1 MSSYPK
7 VWLIRLLC
15 CALLLAGGMSVFAQ
29 NTPEED
35 NFLQLLRQELQ
46 LQYDSLRQTNC
57 PPYSLTYR
65 VKETTEHHLSANFGN
80 IYDNSTTKTA
90 ILTIEIRVGT
100 PESDNY
106 HYLSYKTPYIKQIP
120 LPLDENAS
128 LVRKILRNETRKAHQ
143 EALIQRI
150 ENKIDETLFDAEDEQ
165 ENFLYIRNNKDA
177 YYEPPILETHWNND
191 LLKQNLR
198 HCTLPQQLHLTEKS
212 ADLLHQTIR
221 RYLVDSKNNYFV
233 ENNSSTMLTLRVGD
247 LTIDNV
253 PESIERQYFA
263 YYPHQ
268 LPDANVLGLEMSE
281 METLLSNVLDA
292 EKCDFLHCPV
302 LLSAKA
308 SSVLIHNLLGHDLEN
323 STNSWLHYRIDQQIM
338 PESFTLYSD
347 PSAVGS
353 KNHFFGG
360 SYVFDDEGTINQHVI
375 HIAHGEVQR
384 QLLTTRTQQPNAFS
398 SNGHARGNRN
408 LPTARQSNLFLISNK
423 TLTQDQLLNLLR
435 EETQRQKQA
444 FALYVEDVEVRCD
457 TQNIINIYPTV
468 CYKIYSNSHNPDE
481 MVRDVLLTGDKQ
493 QWLSNLMAAGED
505 VGSVA
510 IMCHSQ
516 QDDLL
521 TNGSA
526 PALLFRSAEVQPLL
540 KTPQPRVKRL
550 LMDKSI
556 NSSMTTAEIFQRSA
570 QQEWKTDVE
579 LLKIGEE
586 TAPYYEEFLMTEAR
600 FYTVEASE
608 GGLLFSNEKPVRQF
622 VPRLLL
628 GSNLYNNENMAE
640 TETPP
645 TSYPLPLE
653 NRSLFAD
660 DFRKAADAEYI
671 KVLKQWNLK
680 QILFPTI
687 NRSYPERSYAHATQ
701 TYDECTFD
709 FPLLSHLEI
718 LAQETSA
725 TLAKHDFLIRSGVN
739 IYVMMGNTYFWS
751 SEKTTYSRPI
761 SIIGVQIFGAVDRDG
776 NEYLDTKTFFL
787 PCTDSLFSS
796 PVIQNEL
803 DKLTLH
809 LRKVQQF
816 GEKQNDYYT
825 GPVLLEGEAVGQ
837 ILVSSLMES
846 SPNLLVHREL
856 LLAHPSHKLSFEGQL
871 DKIITSKK
879 ITVTANKTGDEFDKS
894 TFIRH
899 EKTDAEGVET
909 METEII
915 RDGELISL
923 MGNRNVT
930 KSTPYSNG
938 FQQLAI
944 CNEGC
949 FATKGASRI
958 DFEHKTSVS
967 HKKLKQMLIKEA
979 KKQGCQYAYIIRQV
993 SDANMLNIIDKVST
1007 HDVQVL
1013 QCYRV
1018 DVRTGK
1024 EIPIIDAKMP
1034 TPNFYLLENIL
1045 YVSDKQAAFPVMM
1058 QVPGA
1063 SGTRDFP
1070 FAGVPTCIV
1079 APDGLLLKSAFLHP

>member
-1 MSSYPK
+1 M
-7 VWLIRLLC
+7 RLLC
-15 CALLLAGGMSVFAQ
+15 CALLLASGMSVFAQ

-35 NFLQLLRQELQ
+35 DFLQLLRQELQ
-46 LQYDSLRQTNC
+46 LQYDSLRQTNL

-65 VKETTEHHLSANFGN
+65 VKETTEHHISANFGN
-80 IYDNSTTKTA
+80 IYDNSTTKKV

-120 LPLDENAS
+120 LPLDENPS
-128 LVRKILRNETRKAHQ
+128 LVKKILRNETRKAYQ
-143 EALIQRI
+143 ESLIQRV
-150 ENKIDETLFDAEDEQ
+150 ENRITETLLDAEDEQ
-165 ENFLYIRNNKDA
+165 ENFLYMRNDKDA
-177 YYEPPILETHWNND
+177 YYEPPILETHWNDD

-198 HCTLPQQLHLTEKS
+198 HCTLSQHLLLTEKS
-212 ADLLHQTIR
+212 ADLLFQMTR
-221 RYLVDSKNNYFV
+221 KYLVDSENNYFV
-233 ENNSSTMLTLRVGD
+233 ENNSSTMLTLRVGG
-247 LTIDNV
+247 LTIDNI
-253 PESIERQYFA
+253 PESIERQYFT
-263 YYPHQ
+263 YFPHQ

-292 EKCDFLHCPV
+292 EKCNLLHCPV

-323 STNSWLHYRIDQQIM
+323 STNSLLHYKIDQQIM
-338 PESFTLYSD
+338 PEEFSLYSD

-353 KNHFFGG
+353 ANQFFGG

-384 QLLTTRTQQPNAFS
+384 QLLSTRTQQPNAFT
-398 SNGHARGNRN
+398 SNGHARGNLN
-408 LPTARQSNLFLISNK
+408 LPAARQSNLFLKSNK

-435 EETQRQKQA
+435 EETQRQKQS
-444 FALYVEDVEVRCD
+444 FALYVEEVDVRCD
-457 TQNIINIYPTV
+457 TQNTITIYPTV
-468 CYKIYSNSHNPDE
+468 CYKIYPNSHNPDE
-481 MVRDVLLTGDKQ
+481 MVRDVLLTGTKQ
-493 QWLSNLMAAGED
+493 QWLSNLIAAGEE
-505 VGSVA
+505 VGNVA

-550 LMDKSI
+550 LTDKDI

-586 TAPYYEEFLMTEAR
+586 TAPYYEDFLMTEAR
-600 FYTVEASE
+600 LFTVESSE
-608 GGLLFSNEKPVRQF
+608 GGLLYSNEKLVRQF

-628 GSNLYNNENMAE
+628 GSNLFNNENL
-640 TETPP
+640 TETVSLP

-660 DFRKAADAEYI
+660 DFRKAADAEYN
-671 KVLKQWNLK
+671 KVLKEWHLK
-680 QILFPTI
+680 QTLFPTI
-687 NRSYPERSYAHATQ
+687 VNRSYPERSYARATQ

-739 IYVMMGNTYFWS
+739 IFVMMGNVYFWS

-761 SIIGVQIFGAVDRDG
+761 SIIGVQIYGAVERNG
-776 NEYLDTKTFFL
+776 KEFMDTKTFFL

-796 PVIQNEL
+796 QIIQNEL
-803 DKLTLH
+803 DKLTQH
-809 LRKVQQF
+809 LRKVKQV
-816 GEKQNDYYT
+816 GEELSGFYP
-825 GPVLLEGEAVGQ
+825 GPVLFEGEAVGQ
-837 ILVSSLMES
+837 LLVASLLES
-846 SPNLLVHREL
+846 YPNLLAHRESL
-856 LLAHPSHKLSFEGQL
+856 LIHPSNKLSFEGQL

-894 TFIRH
+894 IFVRH
-899 EKTDAEGVET
+899 EKTDAEGVVT
-909 METEII
+909 MKTEII

-923 MGNRNVT
+923 MGNRNAT
-930 KSTPYSNG
+930 ISTPHSNG

-944 CNEGC
+944 HNEGC
-949 FATKGASRI
+949 FGTRGAFRL
-958 DFEHKTSVS
+958 DFEHKATVS
-967 HKKLKQMLIKEA
+967 HKKLKQLLIKEA
-979 KKQGCQYAYIIRQV
+979 KNQGCQYAYIIRQAY
-993 SDANMLNIIDKVST
+993 DDNMRNILDCKSSSYT
-1007 HDVQVL
+1007 PLL

-1018 DVRTGK
+1018 DLRTGE
-1024 EIPIIDAKMP
+1024 EIPIVDAKIP
-1034 TPNFYLLENIL
+1034 NPNFHLLQNIL
-1045 YVSDKQAAFPVMM
+1045 YVSDKQEAFPVTM

-1063 SGTRDFP
+1063 TGTRDFP
-1070 FAGVPTCIV
+1070 FVGVPTCIV
-1079 APDGLLLKSAFLHP
+1079 APNGILLKHASIE